1 MLKRLAYK
9 IVYDDLTKSTACGM
23 FVGKHDATN
32 GQTSFVNGVWFV
44 MEAIACGVSEKNRD
58 KFNDLFCENLERSER
73 RARRLRAERSRR

>member
-9 IVYDDLTKSTACGM
+9 IVYDDLTKSASCGM

-32 GQTSFVNGVWFV
+32 GQTSFMNGVWFV
-44 MEAIACGVSEKNRD
+44 MEAIAYGVSEKNGD

-73 RARRLRAERSRR
+73 RARKAQTDCGWK

>member
-9 IVYDDLTKSTACGM
+9 IVYDDLTKATACGM

-32 GQTSFVNGVWFV
+32 GHTGFVNGVWFV
-44 MEAIACGVSEKNRD
+44 MEAIAYGVSEKNRE

-73 RARRLRAERSRR
+73 RARKVQTERSR